1 MMFGF
6 NHLVT
11 VAATGEERKEGKG
24 VMGQMSQLRADPH
37 IEDWAHQCKG
47 SDTGDQKKCSRYC
60 YWGADPFGASTGTC
74 PHESR
79 REINLLGTL
88 FHERMLLLSNVAF
101 QLFITRVDQQKPCRG
116 RCKNTYQLH
125 ESIMIP
131 SRSCQHTA
139 CSYWS

>member
-6 NHLVT
+6 NHLVS
-11 VAATGEERKEGKG
+11 VAATGGRKGRKERGHGTNVAAK
-24 VMGQMSQLRADPH
+24 
-37 IEDWAHQCKG
+37 
-47 SDTGDQKKCSRYC
+47 SRPSYC
-60 YWGADPFGASTGTC
+60 YWGADPFGTSTGTC

-88 FHERMLLLSNVAF
+88 LHERMLLLSNVAF
-101 QLFITRVDQQKPCRG
+101 QLFIPRVDQQKPCRG